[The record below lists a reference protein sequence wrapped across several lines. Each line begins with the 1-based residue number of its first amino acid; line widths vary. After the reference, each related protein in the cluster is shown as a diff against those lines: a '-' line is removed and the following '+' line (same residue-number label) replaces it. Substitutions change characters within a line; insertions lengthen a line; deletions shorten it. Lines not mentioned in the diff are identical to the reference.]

1 MKKSTAAVLVA
12 LLILM
17 AMCLNACAGKP
28 AGGET
33 SSATDT
39 AGESATERASET
51 ATGTS
56 VPSESESATREES
69 GTETGTE
76 SGTES
81 ATETE
86 PDPVPP
92 EEAACYTLEYVTNDR
107 GRIREKKTYFR
118 TVREAVGAN
127 PDGADIWLCRA
138 ASEEDKGVTFPES
151 GDFAL
156 HTVQFDYNFADYY
169 PTGAV
174 YEITE
179 HYFTE
184 RAYFT
189 SLEALLAYFSDPVL
203 AGYRMP
209 LADHSVWLF
218 SAEDGYEAGKYFVSV
233 NTEGGF
239 DFERECGTEY
249 WYHTA
254 FFSVDTHVFY
264 TIAHLNEYLEAHPD
278 VMTIHLLG
286 DFRSEEPIELPYGL
300 SYRLA
305 YDGNRMDAA
314 FAWGVT
320 FDDGNNGLCYYSEP
334 SALFYNPAVVAKD
347 KNGNIIS
354 CIWVWT
360 EEEGYLPGKY
370 QIVEGLDRAE
380 ATDPETGNYIV
391 FHVERM
397 NLTFVWVDTL
407 DAYAGQYLK

>member
-1 MKKSTAAVLVA
+1 MKRSTAAVLVA

-17 AMCLNACAGKP
+17 AMCLNACAGNP

-56 VPSESESATREES
+56 VPSESESATREEP

-127 PDGADIWLCRA
+127 PGGADIWLCRA

-189 SLEALLAYFSDPVL
+189 SFKALRAYFEDPVL
-203 AGYRMP
+203 ADYRMP

-218 SAEDGYEAGKYFVSV
+218 AAADGYEAGKYFVSV
-233 NTEGGF
+233 NTEGSF
-239 DFERECGTEY
+239 DFERECGIEY
-249 WYHTA
+249 WYQPA
-254 FFSVDTHVFY
+254 YFSVDTRVFY
-264 TIAHLNEYLEAHPD
+264 TFAQLSEYLD
-278 VMTIHLLG
+278 VHTEVLTIHLLR
-286 DFRSEEPIELPYGL
+286 DYESEETIEFRYGIG
-300 SYRLA
+300 YRLA
-305 YDGNRMDAA
+305 YDGNRLSAP
-314 FAWGVT
+314 FAWGIT
-320 FDDGNNGLCYYSEP
+320 FDDGSDGLCYYNDP
-334 SALFYNPAVVAKD
+334 TTLFNNPAIVAKD
-347 KNGNIIS
+347 KTGKIIS
-354 CIWVWT
+354 SITVWT
-360 EEEGYLPGKY
+360 EEESYQPGRY
-370 QIVEGLDRAE
+370 RIVEGTDQPE
-380 ATDPETGNYIV
+380 AFNPETGNMTVI
-391 FHVERM
+391 HLKLL
-397 NLTFVWVDTL
+397 NLTLVW
-407 DAYAGQYLK
+407 DAPLAE